1 MKISKTIA
9 ALSLTASS
17 SAFGLMAPDQPV
29 RTKTVCLNTYERA
42 DGSLELGTCDEAKN
56 NRTERRPLLENG
68 CAEGQAAMTVQKWAS
83 QPGFTPQ
90 IAACLPPNVV
100 QL

>member
-1 MKISKTIA
+1 MKLSKTIA
-9 ALSLTASS
+9 ALGLTASS

-56 NRTERRPLLENG
+56 NKTEGRPRLENG
-68 CAEGQAAMTVQKWAS
+68 CAEGQAAMTVTKWTT
-83 QPGFTPQ
+83 QQGFTPK
-90 IAACLPPNVV
+90 IEACLPPNVV